1 MSFEEL
7 KQMDDKY
14 VMNTYARFP
23 VDIAR
28 GEGSTLYSSEGK
40 RYIDFTSGI
49 GVNSL
54 GYGDTEWVGA
64 VAKQA
69 GTLAHMSNLFY
80 TQPQAQLA
88 KELCSRTGMSK
99 VFYANSGA
107 EANEG
112 MIKLARK
119 YSSDKYGRERGG
131 IVTLHQSFHGRTA
144 ATLSATGQDVFHQY
158 FYPFPGGFSHAEANM
173 DAVRAAVGPDS
184 CAVMLE
190 LIQGEGGVLPME
202 KSFVHELAIFCA
214 ERDLLLLIDE
224 VQTGVGRTGS
234 LFCFQQYGIIPDA
247 CSFAKGIAGGLPFGG
262 FFASDKCKGVLTAGT
277 HATTFGGNPICC
289 AAAQVVL
296 SRMDQDFLD
305 TVAEKGKYL
314 RNAIESLNL
323 PCFGRSRGMGLMIGI
338 EVSEGYHNREIV
350 AKLMDNGLLCL
361 TAGKA
366 VRLLPPLVI
375 TQAEMNEGIQIME
388 ETLK

>member
-7 KQMDDKY
+7 KQLDDKY

-28 GEGSTLYSSEGK
+28 GEGSTLYSAEGK

-54 GYGDTEWVGA
+54 GYGDDEWVGA
-64 VAKQA
+64 VTKQA
-69 GTLAHMSNLFY
+69 GALAHMSNLFY

-88 KELCSRTGMSK
+88 KALCERTGMSK

-119 YSSDKYGRERGG
+119 YSSDKYGKERGG
-131 IVTLHQSFHGRTA
+131 IVTLHQSFHGRTI
-144 ATLSATGQDVFHQY
+144 ATLAATGQDVFHQY
-158 FYPFPGGFSHAEANM
+158 FYPFAPGFSHAEANM
-173 DAVRAAVGPDS
+173 QSVQETVKADT

-262 FFASDKCKGVLTAGT
+262 FFTSEKCKHVLTAGT

-289 AAAQVVL
+289 AGAQVVL

-305 TVAEKGKYL
+305 EVAEKGKYL

-338 EVSEGYHNREIV
+338 EVNEGYNNREIV
-350 AKLMDNGLLCL
+350 MKLIDHGLLCL

-375 TQAEMNEGIQIME
+375 TQEEMNEGIKIME